1 MGVPIALLALAL
13 VLATTSRT
21 PRTALPMLLL
31 VWSTGACLLLRAI
44 LLGKA
49 RIATLPLHSGKL
61 VSGGMRG
68 GRLMLPFVGFHLV
81 LCNSRCAY
89 FRQSYVLNI
98 SSSNDNGDKVLP
110 FTGECS

>member
-1 MGVPIALLALAL
+1 MRVPIALLALAL
-13 VLATTSRT
+13 VLATASRT

-31 VWSTGACLLLRAI
+31 VWSAGACLLLRAI

-49 RIATLPLHSGKL
+49 RIAALPLYSGKL

-68 GRLMLPFVGFHLV
+68 GRLMLAFVGFCLV
-81 LCNSRCAY
+81 LCNSRCAH

-98 SSSNDNGDKVLP
+98 SSSNDNWDKVLP
-110 FTGECS
+110 FAGERS

>member
-1 MGVPIALLALAL
+1 MRVPIALLALAF
-13 VLATTSRT
+13 ATASRT

-31 VWSTGACLLLRAI
+31 VWSAGACLLLRAI

-49 RIATLPLHSGKL
+49 RIATLPLYSGKL

-68 GRLMLPFVGFHLV
+68 GRLMLPFVGFRLV

-110 FTGECS
+110 FAGERS